1 MNGEGV
7 VWHNQAIPYK
17 ADFSLNGNL
26 SELERLSAEIS
37 RFCRENSLD
46 EEAEFQLN
54 LVLEELFVNTMRHGG
69 CEGAQNST
77 RVRLRSEADGVEVV
91 FADRGVPFDPTSVP
105 AANVAAP
112 LEERRAGG
120 LGIHLVREIMRDLQ
134 YRRAGEW
141 NQISMKRPHGPREL

>member
-1 MNGEGV
+1 M
-7 VWHNQAIPYK
+7 WHNQAIPYK

-69 CEGAQNST
+69 CEGARNSA
-77 RVRLRSEADGVEVV
+77 RVRLQSEADGVEVV
-91 FADRGVPFDPTSVP
+91 FADRGHPFDPTSVP
-105 AANVAAP
+105 AANVGAP
-112 LEERRAGG
+112 LDERRAGG

-141 NQISMKRPHGPREL
+141 NQISMKRPHGPRDL

>member
-1 MNGEGV
+1 M
-7 VWHNQAIPYK
+7 WHNHAIPYK

-37 RFCRENSLD
+37 RFCQENSLD

-77 RVRLRSEADGVEVV
+77 RVLLQSAADGVEVV
-91 FADRGVPFDPTSVP
+91 FADRGLPFDPTSVP
-105 AANVAAP
+105 PANVAVP

-134 YRRAGEW
+134 YRRSGEW
-141 NQISMKRPHGPREL
+141 NQISMKRPHGPRNL